1 MTQCSLQTIRQQ
13 RWPLADGLI
22 LVPSEPSSDV
32 LAGAKGVWDSSP
44 LSISARDKVVVIDAV
59 FL

>member
-1 MTQCSLQTIRQQ
+1 MTQCFQQ
-13 RWPLADGLI
+13 RRWPLADGLNM
-22 LVPSEPSSDV
+22 VPSEPSSNV
-32 LAGAKGVWDSSP
+32 MARAKGARNSSP